1 MQINCIII
9 LKINLLYLLKNNMKI
24 LIIAEKRSG
33 STNLALSM
41 QENKNLKILFEPI
54 TNPNLPDFK
63 YNIPIYRWNIS
74 HPFLL
79 IKETFDG
86 ITDYKDIIPYVD
98 KIIILHRE
106 NSYNQMLS
114 YIYAEK
120 NSKWHHKWY
129 VEDVTDDDIDKYKKE
144 FNEYKTKFKKLF
156 LDNTNYFKIT
166 YEELYNKNKIK
177 SLADYIGYDLTFKFP
192 YGKKYSQTDKK
203 KFTYI

>member
-1 MQINCIII
+1 M
-9 LKINLLYLLKNNMKI
+9 

-63 YNIPIYRWNIS
+63 YNTPIYQWNIS

-86 ITDYKDIIPYVD
+86 ITDYKSIIPYVD

-120 NSKWHHKWY
+120 NSKWYHKWY
-129 VEDVTDDDIDKYKKE
+129 VDDVTDDDIDKYKKE
-144 FNEYKTKFKKLF
+144 FNEYKAKFKKLF

-166 YEELYNKNKIK
+166 YEELYNENKIK
-177 SLADYIGYDLTFKFP
+177 RLADYIGYDLTFKFP
-192 YGKKYSQTDKK
+192 YGKKYSHTDKK